1 MGRAY
6 SRSQFFSLSTL
17 EVVFARGVIRGLFYA
32 QELYTM
38 LRTRLV
44 RACLLALALGSA
56 APSFAVPLMDMRVD
70 DLMFMASDLKTAMHL
85 TTNQQTLWNQV
96 EGRTRS
102 VLRERQHRRDTLQE
116 QAKAMLARPDVELRE
131 LNKLVEAESAAASAE
146 DRQLRE
152 LWLGVNDA
160 LDDKQRAQ
168 IAVFLGEQ
176 LVRVVPEGRPGGG
189 GEHGGERPS
198 GGRGGRGGRGGMGGG
213 GPGGGGMG
221 PGGGSINIGG

>member
-1 MGRAY
+1 
-6 SRSQFFSLSTL
+6 
-17 EVVFARGVIRGLFYA
+17 
-32 QELYTM
+32 M

-44 RACLLALALGSA
+44 RTCLLALALGSA
-56 APSFAVPLMDMRVD
+56 TPAFAVPLMDIRVE
-70 DLMFMASDLKTAMHL
+70 DLMFMASDLKTSMHL

-102 VLRERQHRRDTLQE
+102 VRRERQHRRETLQE
-116 QAKAMLARPDVELRE
+116 QARTMLAKPDVELRE
-131 LNKLVEAESAAASAE
+131 LNKLVEAESAASGAE
-146 DRQLRE
+146 DKQLRE

-176 LVRVVPEGRPGGG
+176 LVRVVPEGRPGGA
-189 GEHGGERPS
+189 GERSGERPA
-198 GGRGGRGGRGGMGGG
+198 GGRGGRGGRGGMGGA
-213 GPGGGGMG
+213 GGGMG